1 MRSSE
6 TPYERIE
13 PVLSPLNVT
22 DKRPGASAATRI
34 HNESLHQTQQRSEP
48 VWSANSLAEL
58 EVEQPAHEL
67 PQPRQLSKSG
77 YGSYRLIDWL
87 SAMGLLAASFAI
99 AFGLNRNLF

>member
-1 MRSSE
+1 M
-6 TPYERIE
+6 
-13 PVLSPLNVT
+13 LSTLNVT
-22 DKRPGASAATRI
+22 DKSRGASAATRI
-34 HNESLHQTQQRSEP
+34 HNESVHQTHQRSEP
-48 VWSANSLAEL
+48 VWSVNSLAEL

-67 PQPRQLSKSG
+67 AQLRQLSKSG